1 MGKISENGQ
10 SSGQNWWET
19 KGKEITWFLTNTNT
33 MARKSLVAAS
43 SENNEKPLA
52 AKEVL
57 SKDTKPTKYHSSKKI
72 KTKSVLSVSAKK
84 LSPFIANIVF

>member
-33 MARKSLVAAS
+33 MVRKSLVAAS

-52 AKEVL
+52 AKEDL
-57 SKDTKPTKYHSSKKI
+57 KI
-72 KTKSVLSVSAKK
+72 QSQPSIILVKNQDEVCFKC
-84 LSPFIANIVF
+84 

>member
-19 KGKEITWFLTNTNT
+19 KGKDITWFLTNTNT
-33 MARKSLVAAS
+33 MLARKSSVAAS

-57 SKDTKPTKYHSSKKI
+57 KIQSQPSIILVKKPRNWTSHD
-72 KTKSVLSVSAKK
+72 L
-84 LSPFIANIVF
+84 

>member
-19 KGKEITWFLTNTNT
+19 KGKDITWFLTNTTT

-43 SENNEKPLA
+43 SENNEKRLA

-57 SKDTKPTKYHSSKKI
+57 KI
-72 KTKSVLSVSAKK
+72 QSQPSIILIKNQDKVCFKC
-84 LSPFIANIVF
+84 

>member
-33 MARKSLVAAS
+33 MARKSLVATS

-57 SKDTKPTKYHSSKKI
+57 KIQSQPSIILVKK
-72 KTKSVLSVSAKK
+72 SRQFL
-84 LSPFIANIVF
+84 F

>member
-10 SSGQNWWET
+10 SSGQNWCET

-33 MARKSLVAAS
+33 MLARKSLVAAS

-57 SKDTKPTKYHSSKKI
+57 KI
-72 KTKSVLSVSAKK
+72 QSQPSIILIKNQDKVCFKC
-84 LSPFIANIVF
+84 

>member
-19 KGKEITWFLTNTNT
+19 KGKDITWFLTNTNT

-52 AKEVL
+52 
-57 SKDTKPTKYHSSKKI
+57 
-72 KTKSVLSVSAKK
+72 KS
-84 LSPFIANIVF
+84 